1 MTTTKFIATLAG
13 LLLLAGCTAAAED
26 VTKAA
31 TPAYGPGWRHE
42 QMVQAWQKGE
52 TPPMMQARGPGF
64 GPRMMGQGVMGAAVG
79 EDGKIDTSK
88 LPPWCP
94 LNQSPKVE

>member
-1 MTTTKFIATLAG
+1 MTTTKLIATLAG

-26 VTKAA
+26 TTTKA
-31 TPAYGPGWRHE
+31 TGPAYGPGWRHE

-52 TPPMMQARGPGF
+52 APPMMRARGTGF
-64 GPRMMGQGVMGAAVG
+64 GNRMMMGPPVG
-79 EDGKIDTSK
+79 EDGKIDTTK

-94 LNQSPKVE
+94 LNQTPKSD

>member
-1 MTTTKFIATLAG
+1 MTTTKLIATLAG

-26 VTKAA
+26 TTTKA
-31 TPAYGPGWRHE
+31 TSPAYGPGWRHE

-52 TPPMMQARGPGF
+52 VPPMMQARGPGF
-64 GPRMMGQGVMGAAVG
+64 GQGFGPRMMLG
-79 EDGKIDTSK
+79 EDGKIDTTK

-94 LNQSPKVE
+94 LNQTQKPAQ